1 MAELEE
7 QMGSILL
14 CKDSMEWLFP
24 LTFNPR
30 WPLCWEYSP
39 PVTPLGGAPDFDT
52 DDVNVE
58 LALGKDG
65 AFGPDLGKVFEDL
78 PPDDLLTTAG
88 GPDESGRAAFTC

>member
-14 CKDSMEWLFP
+14 CKDSMEWLLP
-24 LTFNPR
+24 LPFSPR
-30 WPLCWEYSP
+30 WPLCWEYAP
-39 PVTPLGGAPDFDT
+39 PATPFGGAPDLVT

-65 AFGPDLGKVFEDL
+65 ALAPDLGKVLEAF
-78 PPDDLLTTAG
+78 PPDDLLTTWG
-88 GPDESGRAAFTC
+88 GPGGGSRPGFRC